1 VAYIDDLLAD
11 GETIQLHAHRHV
23 LFLVLHTALYIAGA
37 IAIWVL
43 AYLAY
48 RWLPRFGEWTMLFL
62 LALSLVP
69 IVIAAYR
76 FLSWRLEQYAVTNYR
91 IIQVE
96 GILNKRTFDSSL
108 EKVNDVLMTQSM
120 FGRMFGFGDI
130 QIITGSDI
138 GVNHLDG
145 ISDPFA
151 FKRAL
156 MDAKMRSDMD
166 DRSPSR
172 ASGSEQDRSTRL
184 LEALRELRES
194 GHITAEEYEQ
204 RRQQVLGR

>member
-37 IAIWVL
+37 IAIWV
-43 AYLAY
+43 
-48 RWLPRFGEWTMLFL
+48 FL